1 MVGQTLSH
9 YKILDKLGAGGMGE
23 VYLAEDTTL
32 KRQVALKVLPPE
44 LAASQDRLERFQ
56 REAETLA
63 ALDHP
68 NIVHIYSVEEADG
81 VRFLTMQLVEG
92 KRLSDLIPKSG
103 MPLER
108 IFKFAIPLADALAA
122 AHEKG
127 VIHRDL
133 KPGNIMVTND
143 GRVKVLDF
151 GLAKLR
157 PELDPGE
164 ATALPTEPLTDEGR
178 ILGTVPYMSPE
189 QLEGR
194 ELDART
200 DVFSLGIVLYEM
212 ATGERPFRGDSSV
225 SIISSIIRD
234 TPREIDTLRPELP
247 HHLAR
252 IIRHSLEKEPQRR
265 YHSALDVRNELED
278 LKTESA
284 SGEVSR
290 MSSPRSRLSRL
301 KLWMTLSAAGLV
313 LAAGLATI
321 YWALRPGGEQ
331 EEVPTEPLTGRF
343 SKLTFDPALEQEP
356 SLSPDGRFFVYAS
369 DASGNWDIYLQRIG
383 GGNAINLTEDS
394 LEDDRQPAFSPDGES
409 IAFRSERDDGGI
421 YVMGATGESVRRITE
436 DGFRPDW
443 SPDGAKIVFS
453 TLGARGRLTG
463 NPEARIWTVELSTG
477 DRSMV
482 LDHSALMPAWS
493 PNGRRVAYYGYWEPA
508 EGESRYDLFTVSA
521 DGGEPLPVTD
531 DEHFEEGPA
540 WSADGEHLFFVSG
553 RGGSSDLWRVP
564 IDERTGQVLGDPE
577 PVTSG
582 ANVGLFSLAQDG
594 TRILY
599 RSTANTWDL
608 LRVPFDPVAERVVGL
623 PVSITPPGLQALRPS
638 VSPDGEWIAF
648 DAEFGQPG
656 SRAIGMVRTDGTG
669 LRQLTDSG
677 HRDLY
682 PKWSPDGRRLIF
694 YGNRSG
700 NQQAWIINA
709 DGSGLRQLTEMPET
723 EFHPPIWSP
732 DGSRLATSSLQGEVT
747 YIFDP
752 NKSWSEEPPTQLVG
766 FGDEEGKFLA
776 GPWSPD
782 GRRLAG
788 FCWRKDVKTGG
799 FCLYS
804 FDTGDYEELRR
815 DGWPPKWLNDGR
827 RLMFRGQDESTI
839 FLLDTET
846 GEIREV
852 MSSDSLLIAP
862 DLIGKLP
869 ALSPDNRSIYIERQ
883 HQEADI
889 WLLAFDQ
896 QP

>member
-369 DASGNWDIYLQRIG
+369 DASGNWDIYLQR
-383 GGNAINLTEDS
+383 
-394 LEDDRQPAFSPDGES
+394 
-409 IAFRSERDDGGI
+409 
-421 YVMGATGESVRRITE
+421 
-436 DGFRPDW
+436 
-443 SPDGAKIVFS
+443 
-453 TLGARGRLTG
+453 
-463 NPEARIWTVELSTG
+463 
-477 DRSMV
+477 
-482 LDHSALMPAWS
+482 
-493 PNGRRVAYYGYWEPA
+493 
-508 EGESRYDLFTVSA
+508 
-521 DGGEPLPVTD
+521 
-531 DEHFEEGPA
+531 
-540 WSADGEHLFFVSG
+540 
-553 RGGSSDLWRVP
+553 
-564 IDERTGQVLGDPE
+564 
-577 PVTSG
+577 
-582 ANVGLFSLAQDG
+582 
-594 TRILY
+594 
-599 RSTANTWDL
+599 
-608 LRVPFDPVAERVVGL
+608 
-623 PVSITPPGLQALRPS
+623 
-638 VSPDGEWIAF
+638 
-648 DAEFGQPG
+648 
-656 SRAIGMVRTDGTG
+656 
-669 LRQLTDSG
+669 
-677 HRDLY
+677 
-682 PKWSPDGRRLIF
+682 
-694 YGNRSG
+694 
-700 NQQAWIINA
+700 
-709 DGSGLRQLTEMPET
+709 
-723 EFHPPIWSP
+723 
-732 DGSRLATSSLQGEVT
+732 
-747 YIFDP
+747 
-752 NKSWSEEPPTQLVG
+752 
-766 FGDEEGKFLA
+766 
-776 GPWSPD
+776 
-782 GRRLAG
+782 
-788 FCWRKDVKTGG
+788 
-799 FCLYS
+799 
-804 FDTGDYEELRR
+804 
-815 DGWPPKWLNDGR
+815 
-827 RLMFRGQDESTI
+827 
-839 FLLDTET
+839 
-846 GEIREV
+846 
-852 MSSDSLLIAP
+852 
-862 DLIGKLP
+862 
-869 ALSPDNRSIYIERQ
+869 
-883 HQEADI
+883 
-889 WLLAFDQ
+889 
-896 QP
+896 